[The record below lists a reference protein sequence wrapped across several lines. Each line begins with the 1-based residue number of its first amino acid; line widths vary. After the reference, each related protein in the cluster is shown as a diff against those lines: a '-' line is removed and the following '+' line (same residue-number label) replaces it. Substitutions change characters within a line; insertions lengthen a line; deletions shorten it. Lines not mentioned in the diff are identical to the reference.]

1 MLSCLEKMLLLEDV
15 VVSATGLSGG
25 HPGVSVVSAW
35 SSFLDLHLAVGRKD
49 FVAAD
54 SARRLGN
61 VLPLQDSG
69 SGRAVRRHHPGAEPR
84 IGGQPTNLA
93 DGYAL
98 AVDVG

>member
-15 VVSATGLSGG
+15 VVSATGLSGC
-25 HPGVSVVSAW
+25 HPGVSVSAW

-61 VLPLQDSG
+61 VLPLQDE
-69 SGRAVRRHHPGAEPR
+69 RDAY
-84 IGGQPTNLA
+84 Q
-93 DGYAL
+93 
-98 AVDVG
+98 

>member
-61 VLPLQDSG
+61 VLPLQDGCSG
-69 SGRAVRRHHPGAEPR
+69 SDERRRRPGVEPH
-84 IGGQPTNLA
+84 IGGQPTSLA
-93 DGYAL
+93 MMKPYVL
-98 AVDVG
+98 TK